1 MIKNWL
7 KIYWRNLSKNK
18 VYFVLTLLG
27 LALGIW
33 GVLLSYLYYK
43 EEVQYDQWNPYKDE
57 VFLVNT
63 NLNDGGIWTAAPY
76 AIGPRLK
83 DLGVEDYMYLP
94 YYHADYVAVD
104 GEKRFFTKGLQ
115 IQSNFFEFFPFEMI
129 QGDKTIQ
136 DPTSIF
142 VLDTYAQ
149 ALIGPDPIGKR
160 VRYQGEWFVVKGVYS
175 ITGNPSSIAPTIL
188 FSGMEKEV
196 KANSDNW
203 GDYVSTLYIKPTH
216 PNKLDRLAKEMK
228 QLLYDHVYVRLAKEK
243 GQTTAAYL
251 EESGDFMK
259 SYDFFSL
266 SEQHTLTNADA
277 NGTLEASV
285 NMPRFYILVG
295 LALAI
300 LLLAVV
306 NYVNLLLVQTL
317 KRHREFAVRLIA
329 GSSYVKIFGQL
340 LFECLL
346 TLVTASILSCV
357 LVELS
362 LPSIRVFLDSRVPF
376 SLLDHWAYFLLFLI
390 GIALL
395 ASGISYGV
403 IRRFTLFR
411 LLKGQLSHG
420 SSSFG
425 IRQGMMIFQFVIA
438 SFFILGTGVVYQQV
452 HYMLDKELGL
462 SKEEILILPFVPT
475 NSAVNTFQLY
485 ETYKKELQGI
495 PGVQQVGGAAF
506 RLAEGGYNSTS
517 LSYQGVS
524 IQVANVAM
532 DVEYLDLLR
541 IKIAAG
547 RGFVK
552 ELASDTISNVLVNK
566 KFEEKVG
573 DEHLLDKQVIWNGM
587 PFTVVGIV
595 DNYHAKGLTQDYLPM
610 VYFRSETIPW
620 LFEQVQELYVRFD
633 PTKIDQVLAESEKVY
648 GQLKFSV
655 YPFSYEFLSQRFDK
669 KMKKNIQERD
679 SLLTLSIIVVFIAL
693 FGLYSLVSFYL
704 ANQYKEIAIHKVL
717 GASNTVQMQHLA
729 KQYVLQVVLGFG
741 LAIYPSYYFMN
752 TWLSAYAFRIEISW
766 VNFVVAFLFLLLVT
780 VLIVWFKVRQAV
792 QLNVLQ
798 HIKYD

>member
-1 MIKNWL
+1 M
-7 KIYWRNLSKNK
+7 
-18 VYFVLTLLG
+18 G

-43 EEVQYDQWNPYKDE
+43 EEVQYDQWNPYKEE

-63 NLNDGGIWTAAPY
+63 NLSDGDIWTAAPY

-94 YYHADYVAVD
+94 YYHSGYVEVD

-149 ALIGPDPIGKR
+149 ALIGSDPIGKR

-175 ITGNPSSIAPTIL
+175 FTGNPSSIAPTML
-188 FSGMEKEV
+188 FSGLENEV
-196 KANSDNW
+196 KANLDNW

-216 PNKLDRLAKEMK
+216 PHELDRLAKEMK
-228 QLLYDHVYVRLAKEK
+228 QLLYDHAYARLAKEN
-243 GQTTAAYL
+243 GQTVATYL
-251 EESGDFMK
+251 EDSGDFMMNY
-259 SYDFFSL
+259 SLFSL
-266 SEQHTLTNADA
+266 SEQHTLMNADA

-317 KRHREFAVRLIA
+317 KRHREFAIRLIA
-329 GSSYVKIFGQL
+329 GSSYLKIFGQL
-340 LFECLL
+340 LFECML
-346 TLVTASILSCV
+346 TLVAASILSCV
-357 LVELS
+357 LVEIS
-362 LPSIRVFLDSRVPF
+362 LPSIRVFLDSKVTF
-376 SLLDHWAYFLLFLI
+376 SLLDHWTYFLLFLI
-390 GIALL
+390 GIALFS
-395 ASGISYGV
+395 SGISFGI

-411 LLKGQLSHG
+411 LLKGQLSRV
-420 SSSFG
+420 SSPFG
-425 IRQGMMIFQFVIA
+425 IRQSMMIFQFVIA

-485 ETYKKELQGI
+485 ETYKKELQSI

-506 RLAEGGYNSTS
+506 RLGEGGYNSTS

-532 DVEYLDLLR
+532 DVEYLDLLH

-547 RGFVK
+547 RGFEK

-566 KFEEKVG
+566 KFEEKAG
-573 DEHLLDKQVIWNGM
+573 DENLLGKQVIWNGL

-620 LFEQVQELYVRFD
+620 LFEQVQELCVRFD
-633 PTKIDQVLAESEKVY
+633 PTRIDQVLAESEKVY
-648 GQLKFSV
+648 DKLKFSV

-679 SLLTLSIIVVFIAL
+679 SLLTLSAIVVFIAL
-693 FGLYSLVSFYL
+693 FGLYSLVSFNL
-704 ANQYKEIAIHKVL
+704 TNQYKEIAIRKVL
-717 GASNTVQMQHLA
+717 GASNAVQMQHLA
-729 KQYVLQVVLGFG
+729 KQYVKQVVIGFA

-780 VLIVWFKVRQAV
+780 FLIVWFKVRQAV
-792 QLNVLQ
+792 QINVLQ
-798 HIKYD
+798 QIKHE

>member
-18 VYFVLTLLG
+18 VYFALTLLG

-43 EEVQYDQWNPYKDE
+43 EEVQYDQWNPSKDE

-94 YYHADYVAVD
+94 YYHAGYVEVD

-175 ITGNPSSIAPTIL
+175 FTGNPSSIAPTIL

-196 KANSDNW
+196 KANLDNW

-340 LFECLL
+340 LF
-346 TLVTASILSCV
+346 
-357 LVELS
+357 
-362 LPSIRVFLDSRVPF
+362 
-376 SLLDHWAYFLLFLI
+376 
-390 GIALL
+390 
-395 ASGISYGV
+395 
-403 IRRFTLFR
+403 
-411 LLKGQLSHG
+411 
-420 SSSFG
+420 
-425 IRQGMMIFQFVIA
+425 
-438 SFFILGTGVVYQQV
+438 
-452 HYMLDKELGL
+452 
-462 SKEEILILPFVPT
+462 
-475 NSAVNTFQLY
+475 
-485 ETYKKELQGI
+485 
-495 PGVQQVGGAAF
+495 
-506 RLAEGGYNSTS
+506 
-517 LSYQGVS
+517 
-524 IQVANVAM
+524 
-532 DVEYLDLLR
+532 
-541 IKIAAG
+541 
-547 RGFVK
+547 
-552 ELASDTISNVLVNK
+552 
-566 KFEEKVG
+566 
-573 DEHLLDKQVIWNGM
+573 
-587 PFTVVGIV
+587 
-595 DNYHAKGLTQDYLPM
+595 
-610 VYFRSETIPW
+610 
-620 LFEQVQELYVRFD
+620 
-633 PTKIDQVLAESEKVY
+633 
-648 GQLKFSV
+648 
-655 YPFSYEFLSQRFDK
+655 
-669 KMKKNIQERD
+669 
-679 SLLTLSIIVVFIAL
+679 
-693 FGLYSLVSFYL
+693 
-704 ANQYKEIAIHKVL
+704 
-717 GASNTVQMQHLA
+717 
-729 KQYVLQVVLGFG
+729 
-741 LAIYPSYYFMN
+741 
-752 TWLSAYAFRIEISW
+752 
-766 VNFVVAFLFLLLVT
+766 LLLVT